1 MNGKQ
6 FGLGYILVICV
17 SLSGCLIA
25 ENLSGLS
32 NQWSENFALSPYGT
46 VANHPS
52 LNDGNLETVGVIH
65 PVDGERVLTLK
76 FERIKQVHKI
86 VIHND
91 NLFRFNVDYLDA
103 KTQEWKTIHEVRQR
117 RNIGKERTN
126 TKYVIDRLNFKTDT
140 IRINVLRTVDD
151 RVVSRATIGEHDRV
165 VNRVRGRLGGRYV
178 EEFHILSPSMAS
190 VREIEVYHLVKK

>member
-6 FGLGYILVICV
+6 FGLGCILAICV

-76 FERIKQVHKI
+76 FEKIKQVNKI

-165 VNRVRGRLGGRYV
+165 VDRVRGRLGGRYV
-178 EEFHILSPSMAS
+178 EEFRILSPSMAS
-190 VREIEVYHLVKK
+190 AREIEVYHLVKK

>member
-46 VANHPS
+46 VANHLS
-52 LNDGNLETVGVIH
+52 LNAETAH
-65 PVDGERVLTLK
+65 LLSSKRNRQVDGIVAK
-76 FERIKQVHKI
+76 VHKI